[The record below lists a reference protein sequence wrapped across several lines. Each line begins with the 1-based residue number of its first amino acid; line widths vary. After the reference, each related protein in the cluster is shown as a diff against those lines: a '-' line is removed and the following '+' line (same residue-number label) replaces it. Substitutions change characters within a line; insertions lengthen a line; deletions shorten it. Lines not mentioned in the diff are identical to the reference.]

1 MSLYI
6 EILSCLSCQFCLCFA
21 DMRSLEVILTLI
33 LLNFTAGSCYKI
45 LTILPTPFKSH
56 ALIGESVVKQ
66 IARAGHDVTLISAFR
81 LKEANVKNVVLT
93 DFPDAF
99 TNPFEL
105 VNLNAVTYFFILPGL
120 IEKYLQLILTN
131 PEVQQLL
138 KTESFDSVIVEVFQ
152 TEALY
157 GE

>member
-6 EILSCLSCQFCLCFA
+6 EILSCLSCQFCLCFD

-66 IARAGHDVTLISAFR
+66 VARAGHDVILVSAFP
-81 LKEANVKNVVLT
+81 LEEANVKNVVLK
-93 DFPDAF
+93 DFPDGKKIVSDDGMCL
-99 TNPFEL
+99 EL
-105 VNLNAVTYFFILPGL
+105 GASEG
-120 IEKYLQLILTN
+120 
-131 PEVQQLL
+131 
-138 KTESFDSVIVEVFQ
+138 
-152 TEALY
+152 
-157 GE
+157 